1 MIRAAGIMFLT
12 DAGETLLL
20 KRGPGG
26 DWPGAWCFPGGQVE
40 DGETVEQ
47 AAVRECE
54 EELGFCPDGD
64 RRVWT
69 RRISD
74 NAAPVPAENIN
85 PVPPIGEPVDYT
97 TFVQRVSERFDPK
110 LNGEHTA
117 FAWGKIDT
125 PPEPLHPGA
134 RVSLARVHMD
144 ELGVARAIAAGDLV
158 SPQHYE
164 NVWLFALRITGTGTA
179 YRQKLEEYV
188 YRRPENY
195 LTPEFLARC
204 NGLPVIWEHPD
215 AGRLDTKEF
224 VDRIIGTILLPYI
237 QGDEVWGV
245 AKIYDNDAA
254 QRMASKQLSTSPAV
268 VFRQTDGNVHATLE
282 DGRSLLV
289 EGKPSLL
296 DHLAICEEGVWDKG
310 GPPAGVDLPT
320 TETSGGT
327 DMSEVEKE
335 VEGVEERS
343 DNKEGGGNLDKL
355 LTAIDAMC
363 DRFGAMEKR
372 MDSMEGKYGARKD
385 DDEEEDVKRAVPKA
399 DDDEDDAHHARK
411 DDDEEEDVKD
421 DDDDE
426 DEPGKPP
433 ELMADKSRK
442 DSRHVR
448 KDSAPRRSAIED
460 HAYTKLARLEAIVA
474 AMPKSV
480 TDADYAAMADYQ
492 ARADSIYRA
501 HGEAAPP
508 PMQGETAGAYRVR
521 LAKGMQQHSVAWAGI
536 SLRDLPSK
544 ALDLAENAIYAD
556 AQAAANSP
564 TSAGLGMLRE
574 VKRRDPAGRREYSE
588 FVGDIRAFT
597 GEFRSDAAT
606 VKFNRNAGK
615 I

>member
-1 MIRAAGIMFLT
+1 MIHAAGIMFLT

-26 DWPGAWCFPGGQVE
+26 DWPGAWCFPGGTVE
-40 DGETVEQ
+40 DGEATEQ
-47 AAVRECE
+47 AAIRECK
-54 EELGFCPDGD
+54 EELGFCPDGE

-74 NAAPVPAENIN
+74 NAMDPLSNAP
-85 PVPPIGEPVDYT
+85 GEPVDYT
-97 TFVQRVSERFDPK
+97 TFVQRVSDRFDPK

-117 FAWGKIDT
+117 FAWGKANT

-134 RVSLARVHMD
+134 RVSLARLSMD
-144 ELGVARAIAAGDLV
+144 ELGVARAIMAGDLV
-158 SPQHYE
+158 SPQQYE

-195 LTPEFLARC
+195 LTPDFLARC
-204 NGLPVIWEHPD
+204 NGLPVIWEHPEG
-215 AGRLDTKEF
+215 GRLDAKEF
-224 VDRIIGTILLPYI
+224 VDRVIGTILLPYI
-237 QGDEVWGV
+237 QGDEVWGI
-245 AKIYDNDAA
+245 AKIYDDDAA

-268 VFRQTDGNVHATLE
+268 VFRQTDGNVHAKLE

-320 TETSGGT
+320 TETSGGI

-335 VEGVEERS
+335 VEAAEARPDASE
-343 DNKEGGGNLDKL
+343 GGNLDKL

-372 MDSMEGKYGARKD
+372 MDSMETKYSASKD
-385 DDEEEDVKRAVPKA
+385 DDEAEDVKRAIPKA
-399 DDDEDDAHHARK
+399 DAA
-411 DDDEEEDVKD
+411 EEEEEAAEVKD

-426 DEPGKPP
+426 GEPEKAP
-433 ELMADKSRK
+433 ELMADRSRK
-442 DSRHVR
+442 DSRDVR
-448 KDSAPRRSAIED
+448 KDSTPRRSAID
-460 HAYTKLARLEAIVA
+460 DYAHAKLRKLEAIVA
-474 AMPKSV
+474 AMPKNA

-508 PMQGETAGAYRVR
+508 PMVGETAGAYRVR
-521 LAKGMQQHSVAWAGI
+521 LAKGMQAHSTAWAGI
-536 SLRDLPSK
+536 ALRDLPDA
-544 ALDLAENAIYAD
+544 ALALAETAIYAD
-556 AQAAANSP
+556 AQVAANSP
-564 TSAGLGMLRE
+564 ASAGLGMLRE

-597 GEFRSDAAT
+597 GEFRSDAAS